1 MRAAASAPFKFL
13 FASSVD
19 REQIADATGDG
30 IDVMFGVDSKA
41 GAGPEV
47 VGECERVV
55 DRNRSADI
63 SAFLVSVS

>member
-1 MRAAASAPFKFL
+1 MLLALGIGRAVL

-30 IDVMFGVDSKA
+30 IDVLFGVDSKA

-55 DRNRSADI
+55 AETVVQIFPRS
-63 SAFLVSVS
+63 